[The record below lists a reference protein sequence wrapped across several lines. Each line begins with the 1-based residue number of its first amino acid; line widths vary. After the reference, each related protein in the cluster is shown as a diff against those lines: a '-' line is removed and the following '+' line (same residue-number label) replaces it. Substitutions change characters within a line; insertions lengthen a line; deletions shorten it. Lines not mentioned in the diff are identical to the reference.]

1 MRIVMDTD
9 VLVAALRS
17 STGASRA
24 VYQLLREGAIEG
36 AASVALFLEYETVLL
51 REEHLEATGLNHDDV
66 DLILNELAA
75 ILRPVAPYFQWRPT
89 LSDPDDERVFET
101 AINGQADVL
110 VTFNVRDYLPAANR
124 FNLAVLRPGE
134 FLRRL

>member
-24 VYQLLREGAIEG
+24 VYQLLRAGAIEG
-36 AASVALFLEYETVLL
+36 AASVALFLEYEMVLL
-51 REEHLEATGLNHDDV
+51 REEHLEATGLDRDEV
-66 DLILNELAA
+66 YLILDELAA
-75 ILRPVAPYFQWRPT
+75 ILRPVVSYIQWRPM

-101 AINGQADVL
+101 ALNGQVDVL
-110 VTFNVRDYLPAANR
+110 VTFNVRDYLSAANW

-134 FLRRL
+134 VLRRL

>member
-17 STGASRA
+17 STGASRV
-24 VYQLLREGAIEG
+24 VYQLIREGAIEG
-36 AASVALFLEYETVLL
+36 VASVALFLEYETILL
-51 REEHLEATGLNHDDV
+51 REEHLEATGLDRTEI
-66 DLILNELAA
+66 DLILNELAG
-75 ILRPVAPYFQWRPT
+75 ILRPIALYFRWRPL

-101 AINGQADVL
+101 AINGQADAL

>member
-36 AASVALFLEYETVLL
+36 AVSVALFLEYETVLL
-51 REEHLEATGLNHDDV
+51 REEHLEATGLD
-66 DLILNELAA
+66 
-75 ILRPVAPYFQWRPT
+75 
-89 LSDPDDERVFET
+89 RVT
-101 AINGQADVL
+101 SI
-110 VTFNVRDYLPAANR
+110 
-124 FNLAVLRPGE
+124 
-134 FLRRL
+134 